1 MGLGLSGQ
9 NLVLNTSNKLHP
21 VRALTSPLRKLSGL
35 GNLPQNIHLQ
45 IRADLETPL
54 LQDASSSL
62 LIQEEGISQCT
73 FYREGLSNEQP
84 GGVCTRT
91 AFSVAIELSLFH
103 FLT

>member
-21 VRALTSPLRKLSGL
+21 VRALTSPLWKLSAL
-35 GNLPQNIHLQ
+35 GNLTKNIHLQ

-54 LQDASSSL
+54 LRDASSTL
-62 LIQEEGISQCT
+62 LIQDEGIGQCT

-84 GGVCTRT
+84 GGVCART
-91 AFSVAIELSLFH
+91 AFSVAIELGLYFI
-103 FLT
+103 F